1 MYCTSCGSP
10 NMQRLAVVYMSGF
23 RDYRGTVV
31 GFGRGL
37 FVGRNKGTSQN
48 RLSQIASPPRPR
60 SAAKLVG
67 IWTTIGLIA
76 AWLGLM
82 IWAQNTRAQQGTQNQ
97 HVRRPVAP
105 QPSVQLSPEL
115 SLILKGLGI
124 TAVAIYLLSLPLGL
138 RSIHRFNRD
147 VFVPAAQKWEASFM
161 CQNCGAIVDV
171 REQTQAASRTG

>member
-37 FVGRNKGTSQN
+37 FVGRNRGTSQN
-48 RLSQIASPPRPR
+48 RLSQIAAPPRPR
-60 SAAKLVG
+60 NAGTLVG
-67 IWTTIGLIA
+67 IWVSIGIVA

-82 IWAQNTRAQQGTQNQ
+82 IWAQNTQAQQGTQSQ
-97 HVRRPVAP
+97 HIRRPPAP

-115 SLILKGLGI
+115 SFMLKGLG
-124 TAVAIYLLSLPLGL
+124 AVAVGVYVLWLPLGL
-138 RSIHRFNRD
+138 RSIRHFNRD
-147 VFVPAAQKWEASFM
+147 VYVPAMRKWDASFM
-161 CQNCGAIVDV
+161 CQSCGAIVEI
-171 REQTQAASRTG
+171 REQTPVAR